1 MIAGYRNI
9 LADYKAADFNER
21 LHIYMQF
28 PHWRSEFIAI
38 DRNGAHGDLF
48 TAIDGRRRPKDH
60 RYRGHK

>member
-9 LADYKAADFNER
+9 LADYKAADFN
-21 LHIYMQF
+21 
-28 PHWRSEFIAI
+28 